1 MLETYPVLE
10 ALILILGSGILGA
23 WISSLLMK
31 GSYKLKLSEQE
42 NKLKEKQESHDALFQ
57 RFKKLEESSEQFIS
71 GSREMESQFNRLNS
85 RFKHT
90 EEEKVLLQTSLKL
103 CREESE
109 DLKNQIATLTRVD
122 TELESLET
130 SFKQTQNDLLRLQDQ
145 QDAWINERADLLE
158 QIQGLKSF
166 RNMYQ
171 EMQPQFQ
178 ESREEIDRLRS
189 ELTILRSQSGSEE
202 AETSA
207 KGFIRE
213 AQKTDTDGLKK
224 EIQALTEKN
233 EDYKKRIGLLSP
245 FRAKYE
251 EINQQYIAQQSEI
264 TRLGN
269 EVEKLKNIS
278 AKAVNSSNDFQA
290 KYETLL
296 ATQDEAPLTL
306 EKVESSEVF
315 KARAEDQNGSHTEK
329 KEATVEEVAVE
340 KVADLAPTPAPA
352 TAVQDNGIIDFS
364 RIGVASVGEKDDL
377 KKIKGI
383 GPFIE
388 EKLNKLG
395 IFTFKQIANLNAE
408 DEVKVS
414 EAIGSFPGRIKRD
427 TWVEQARSLSEE
439 EEF

>member
-31 GSYKLKLSEQE
+31 GSYKLKFSEQE

-71 GSREMESQFNRLNS
+71 GSREMESQFKRLNS

-122 TELESLET
+122 TELETLET
-130 SFKQTQNDLLRLQDQ
+130 SFKHTQNDLLRLQDQ
-145 QDAWINERADLLE
+145 QDAWSNERTDLLE

-189 ELTILRSQSGSEE
+189 ELSLLQSQAGSTE
-202 AETSA
+202 AVTPTR
-207 KGFIRE
+207 GFAD
-213 AQKTDTDGLKK
+213 AQDSDTDELKK
-224 EIQALTEKN
+224 EIQTLTEKN
-233 EDYKKRIGLLSP
+233 EDYKRRIGLLSP

-290 KYETLL
+290 KYEALL
-296 ATQDEAPLTL
+296 AKNEEAPLTL
-306 EKVESSEVF
+306 EKVESKEVL
-315 KARAEDQNGSHTEK
+315 KARAEDQNGAHIEK
-329 KEATVEEVAVE
+329 KEVAVEEVAVE
-340 KVADLAPTPAPA
+340 KVAELAPSPAPA
-352 TAVQDNGIIDFS
+352 KVVQDNGIIDFG
-364 RIGVASVGEKDDL
+364 RIGLASVEEKDDL

-427 TWVEQARSLSEE
+427 TWVEQARSLSGVEE
-439 EEF
+439 S

>member
-109 DLKNQIATLTRVD
+109 DLKNQIATLNRVD
-122 TELESLET
+122 SELETMEST
-130 SFKQTQNDLLRLQDQ
+130 FKQTQNDLLRLQDQ

-158 QIQGLKSF
+158 QIHGLKAF

-189 ELTILRSQSGSEE
+189 ELSLLQAQHSATEANTATKGFMEE
-202 AETSA
+202 AQDA
-207 KGFIRE
+207 
-213 AQKTDTDGLKK
+213 DTEELKK
-224 EIQALTEKN
+224 EIQLLTEKN

-269 EVEKLKNIS
+269 EVDKLKNIS
-278 AKAVNSSNDFQA
+278 TKAVNSSNDFQA
-290 KYETLL
+290 KYEALL
-296 ATQDEAPLTL
+296 AEKEEAPLTL
-306 EKVESSEVF
+306 EKVESKEVL
-315 KARAEDQNGSHTEK
+315 KARTEDQNGTHTEK
-329 KEATVEEVAVE
+329 QEVTVEEVAVE
-340 KVADLAPTPAPA
+340 KVVEVAPSPASVK
-352 TAVQDNGIIDFS
+352 TAQDNGIIDFV
-364 RIGVASVGEKDDL
+364 RIGVASVEEKDDL

-427 TWVEQARSLSEE
+427 TWVEQAASLSESE
-439 EEF
+439 ES

>member
-1 MLETYPVLE
+1 
-10 ALILILGSGILGA
+10 
-23 WISSLLMK
+23 
-31 GSYKLKLSEQE
+31 
-42 NKLKEKQESHDALFQ
+42 
-57 RFKKLEESSEQFIS
+57 
-71 GSREMESQFNRLNS
+71 
-85 RFKHT
+85 
-90 EEEKVLLQTSLKL
+90 L

-130 SFKQTQNDLLRLQDQ
+130 SFKHTQNDLLILQDQ
-145 QDAWINERADLLE
+145 QDAWSNERTDLLE
-158 QIQGLKSF
+158 QIHGLKSF

-189 ELTILRSQSGSEE
+189 ELSLLKSQHTSTEVDTSPKGFLE
-202 AETSA
+202 AET
-207 KGFIRE
+207 
-213 AQKTDTDGLKK
+213 QDVNTDELKK

-233 EDYKKRIGLLSP
+233 EDYKRRIGLLSP

-278 AKAVNSSNDFQA
+278 AKAVNSSNDFQN
-290 KYETLL
+290 KYESLL
-296 ATQDEAPLTL
+296 ATQKEAPLTL
-306 EKVESSEVF
+306 EKVEGNEVL
-315 KARAEDQNGSHTEK
+315 KARAEDQNGTHTEK
-329 KEATVEEVAVE
+329 EEVAVEEVAVE
-340 KVADLAPTPAPA
+340 KVVELAPTPAPA
-352 TAVQDNGIIDFS
+352 KVAQNNGIIDFG
-364 RIGVASVGEKDDL
+364 RIGVASLEEKDDL

-427 TWVEQARSLSEE
+427 TWVEQARSLSEAE
-439 EEF
+439 ES